1 MWRLNNIGQ
10 LIEPLAL
17 RIHEF
22 WNGFPRNKKLGMTS
36 RNFFCHIMIKSL
48 HAHVLSLKQYLKSWK
63 DAAYERT
70 YDGSIV
76 FFSGAKVYRFQGT
89 QLMPN
94 YPKNLSEEFIVPKHS
109 KIPKRIDAGKWSGFY
124 WDVNFDFKQ
133 FIGTKTDWH
142 IYSLDPTFG
151 KLMNINRTS
160 FPSFGFG
167 FLKSSVNSINSPS
180 FIVRNSLL
188 KTECCIRYRD
198 HGCIW
203 EINKSLVLTT
213 KQFGMEFLQTWT
225 LLSSIK
231 KGSLIL

>member
-1 MWRLNNIGQ
+1 
-10 LIEPLAL
+10 
-17 RIHEF
+17 
-22 WNGFPRNKKLGMTS
+22 
-36 RNFFCHIMIKSL
+36 
-48 HAHVLSLKQYLKSWK
+48 
-63 DAAYERT
+63 
-70 YDGSIV
+70 
-76 FFSGAKVYRFQGT
+76 
-89 QLMPN
+89 MPN

-109 KIPKRIDAGKWSGFY
+109 KIPKRIDAGKRLVFSLNS
-124 WDVNFDFKQ
+124 DVNFDIKQ

-167 FLKSSVNSINSPS
+167 FLKSFVYSINSPS
-180 FIVRNSLL
+180 FIVTNSLL

-203 EINKSLVLTT
+203 EIDKSLALTT

>member
-48 HAHVLSLKQYLKSWK
+48 HTHVLSLKQYLKSWK

-109 KIPKRIDAGKWSGFY
+109 KIPKRIDAGKWLIFEFGCKFWFQAIH
-124 WDVNFDFKQ
+124 WDQDRLTYLF
-133 FIGTKTDWH
+133 
-142 IYSLDPTFG
+142 FG
-151 KLMNINRTS
+151 SYFWKIDEYKPDKL
-160 FPSFGFG
+160 
-167 FLKSSVNSINSPS
+167 SVVWVWFSQI
-180 FIVRNSLL
+180 
-188 KTECCIRYRD
+188 IRKLY
-198 HGCIW
+198 
-203 EINKSLVLTT
+203 
-213 KQFGMEFLQTWT
+213 QQP
-225 LLSSIK
+225 
-231 KGSLIL
+231 